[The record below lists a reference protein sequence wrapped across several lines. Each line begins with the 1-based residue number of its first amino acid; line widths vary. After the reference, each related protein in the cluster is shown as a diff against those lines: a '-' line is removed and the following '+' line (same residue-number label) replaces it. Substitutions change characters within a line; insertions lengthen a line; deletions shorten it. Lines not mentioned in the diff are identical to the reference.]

1 LKNINTTKVA
11 FNERWYGLLNLRVLT
26 LIFFIVG
33 VVHLILAG
41 WLIGVA
47 TFNEGVKQSGLRNS
61 LYIKSLIVGA
71 LGLILIILP
80 LLKARLPA

>member
-1 LKNINTTKVA
+1 M
-11 FNERWYGLLNLRVLT
+11 LNLRVLT

-33 VVHLILAG
+33 VVCLILAG

-61 LYIKSLIVGA
+61 LYIKSLITGA
-71 LGLILIILP
+71 LGLILITLSLFKMRP
-80 LLKARLPA
+80 LT

>member
-1 LKNINTTKVA
+1 M
-11 FNERWYGLLNLRVLT
+11 LNLRVLT

-33 VVHLILAG
+33 LLCLILAG

-47 TFNEGVKQSGLRNS
+47 TFNEGIKQSGLRNS